1 MEAENL
7 TQGSRRQPL
16 KNRSIFLYPTLGKQ
30 FASPNRMVGRPVRIM
45 RLSLVLIGVWLA
57 AVLVAAHRTDFSPA
71 KTGATAHVERSHEPW
86 KSTTHKLGLRRSS
99 EPVKSLLVSPRI
111 HVFP

>member
-1 MEAENL
+1 
-7 TQGSRRQPL
+7 
-16 KNRSIFLYPTLGKQ
+16 
-30 FASPNRMVGRPVRIM
+30 M

-86 KSTTHKLGLRRSS
+86 KSTAHKLGLRRSS
-99 EPVKSLLVSPRI
+99 EPVKSLLVSPRM
-111 HVFP
+111 HVFPLEALSNRQAERPSPATRTRLLATRSPRAPPLPGVSI